1 MLSGIPN
8 DPTGFTGVT
17 LPLTMGSDLNMSDST
32 SLGQNMLGTKYKINA
47 NDIDAQTVAL
57 NNIHSNNGD
66 TVHINSRTHFTSN
79 VKVMSGN
86 VLKTN

>member
-1 MLSGIPN
+1 MY
-8 DPTGFTGVT
+8 F
-17 LPLTMGSDLNMSDST
+17 GSDIHVSDST
-32 SLGQNMLGTKYKINA
+32 SMSQDLLGTKYKIYA
-47 NDIDAQTVAL
+47 NDIDAATVAL

-66 TVHINSRTHFTSN
+66 TVHINSKTHFTSN